1 MPVQKVADF
10 LAAHRVPY
18 RTQQHT
24 PAFTAQEVA
33 EQAHISGHR
42 VAKTVVVKLDGKMAL
57 CVLPATERVNFSM
70 LRHVAGSHT
79 AELATEEEFA
89 CYFPTCEPGAM
100 PPFGNLYGLPVYA
113 METLKSAKTLAFN
126 SGDASELLVIDW
138 EDFDEL
144 VHPVVLT
151 DRQKAAIA

>member
-1 MPVQKVADF
+1 MPVKQLVEY
-10 LAAHRVPY
+10 LATHHVPY
-18 RTQQHT
+18 KTQRHI

-33 EQAHISGHR
+33 QQAHISGHR

-79 AELATEEEFA
+79 AELASEEEFA
-89 CYFPTCEPGAM
+89 GHFPTCELGAM
-100 PPFGNLYGLPVYA
+100 PPFGDLYGLPVYA
-113 METLKSAKTLAFN
+113 METLKAGKTVAFN
-126 SGDASELLVIDW
+126 SGDASELLVLDW
-138 EDFDEL
+138 EVFARL

-151 DRQKAAIA
+151 NRQRAAIA